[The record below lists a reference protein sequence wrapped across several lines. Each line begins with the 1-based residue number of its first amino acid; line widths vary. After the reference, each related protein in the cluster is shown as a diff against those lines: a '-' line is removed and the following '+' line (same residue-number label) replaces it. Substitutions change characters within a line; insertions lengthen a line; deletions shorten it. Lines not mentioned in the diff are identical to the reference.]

1 MKTKIDLGSER
12 ILPVVCSLAI
22 PTMLAQFVNVLY
34 SIVDR
39 MYIGNI
45 EGIGGLALA
54 GVGVCG
60 PVLTLISSFASLVG
74 LGGSPLIAM
83 FLGRGQRDRAGVV
96 VSNGFTVLIALA
108 GLLTAICLLS
118 KESLL
123 MLFGA
128 SEATFEYADTYF
140 TIYVSGTVF
149 SLLATGLNS
158 YLIAQGYSG
167 RAMFTV
173 VLGAVTNIALD
184 PVLIFLFKMDVSGA
198 AIATVI
204 SQMCSCAAALFFLLR
219 KSTYVRL
226 KPRRP
231 ETRLIL
237 KMLSFGMPSF
247 LILGLDSVLL
257 IALNSALQRY
267 GGPVEGDILVTCATI
282 VQSWYS
288 LITVPMCGITEGAQ
302 PAVSFNY
309 GAGNAPKFRRA
320 IYCIAALSLV
330 YCALMTLASHTVSG
344 LFAGIFSGDAEIR
357 TRSVGYI
364 RVFTAMIIPLAIQ
377 YTIVDELTALGRVR
391 ASLFCSLFRKAL
403 FLTCICVIPM
413 LAPIQSAFLCEPIAD
428 GAGTVVSCC
437 VFAYVF
443 PKALR
448 ECRPVA

>member
-83 FLGRGQRDRAGVV
+83 FLGRGQRDRAGAV

-173 VLGAVTNIALD
+173 VLGAVMNIALD
-184 PVLIFLFKMDVSGA
+184 SVFIFLFKMDVAGA

-219 KSTYVRL
+219 KGTYVRL

-247 LILGLDSVLL
+247 LIIGLDSVLL
-257 IALNSALQRY
+257 IALNSALQHY
-267 GGPVEGDILVTCATI
+267 GGSGEGDILVTCATI

>member
-173 VLGAVTNIALD
+173 VLGAVMNIALD
-184 PVLIFLFKMDVSGA
+184 PVFIFLFKMDTAGA

-219 KSTYVRL
+219 KGTYVRL
-226 KPRRP
+226 TLGRP
-231 ETRLIL
+231 EMKLVL
-237 KMLSFGMPSF
+237 KMLSFGTPSF

-257 IALNSALQRY
+257 IALNSALQHY
-267 GGPVEGDILVTCATI
+267 GGSGEGDILVTCATI